1 MTRMAIKHL
10 HADLACLFG
19 LRISMSRFPMAT
31 YLPRNREARFAT
43 WMLGVGALLA
53 PFVIQGQ
60 SVQVQSRDS
69 VVSAMLQGSVRDSQ
83 GRPVAAASVYLR
95 AEGGTQP
102 LTAHTDSAGAFRFR
116 SLRPWGERDEGG

>member
-1 MTRMAIKHL
+1 
-10 HADLACLFG
+10 
-19 LRISMSRFPMAT
+19 
-31 YLPRNREARFAT
+31 
-43 WMLGVGALLA
+43 MLGVGALLA